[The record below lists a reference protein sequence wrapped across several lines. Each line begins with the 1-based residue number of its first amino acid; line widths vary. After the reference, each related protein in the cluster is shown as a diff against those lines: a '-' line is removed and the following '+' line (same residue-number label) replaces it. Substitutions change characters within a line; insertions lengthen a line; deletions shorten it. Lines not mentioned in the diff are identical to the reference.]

1 MYIELGGLQISDRG
15 KKVDGKMTSGL
26 KVPDLVSEKS
36 KPGLS
41 TGFFGGLGLQL
52 QDCFILIL
60 FFNSKISPNSRV
72 TFTF

>member
-41 TGFFGGLGLQL
+41 TGFFWGFGTSASGL
-52 QDCFILIL
+52 FYINS
-60 FFNSKISPNSRV
+60 FFQFQNITK
-72 TFTF
+72 F